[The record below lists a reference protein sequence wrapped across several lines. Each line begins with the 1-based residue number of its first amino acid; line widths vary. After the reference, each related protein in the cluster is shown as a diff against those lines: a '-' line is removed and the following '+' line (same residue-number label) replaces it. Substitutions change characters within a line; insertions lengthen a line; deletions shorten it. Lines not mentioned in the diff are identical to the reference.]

1 MSNTAEDLYQD
12 IMTYIKDAREI
23 TARGEFVSLD
33 KLDKR
38 VAQLC
43 EAAQQLPVTE
53 SAAFAD
59 RLEEMVQELNA
70 LQQHFGDKRAEIADD
85 INSISRHKQAA
96 MAYKQQEKTAAT
108 GAPVSAD
115 ESE

>member
-1 MSNTAEDLYQD
+1 MNATAESLYND
-12 IMTYIKDAREI
+12 IMTYIRDARDI

-33 KLDKR
+33 KLDAR

-59 RLEEMVQELNA
+59 RLEEMVAELNA
-70 LQQHFGDKRAEIADD
+70 LQAHFGEKKSAIASD
-85 INSISRHKQAA
+85 ITSVGKHKQAA
-96 MAYKQQEKTAAT
+96 MAYKQQEKTAAS
-108 GAPVSAD
+108 GVPVPVAD
-115 ESE
+115 E